1 MARKRGRPE
10 AVDRPTLIAA
20 ALRLIDSGGIG
31 ALTMRRLATDLDVS
45 PMAPYRHAENKEAL
59 LRMVAAEVV
68 ADITIPAGGTWETD
82 TEEFFI
88 AFRERLL
95 AHPGVAGLFA
105 GTAFLSETVHD
116 VAEAVHFFASDLSSK
131 STGNILN
138 VDAGHAAAFTR

>member
-59 LRMVAAEVV
+59 LRMVRTG
-68 ADITIPAGGTWETD
+68 ADGKA
-82 TEEFFI
+82 
-88 AFRERLL
+88 L
-95 AHPGVAGLFA
+95 AHLVA
-105 GTAFLSETVHD
+105 
-116 VAEAVHFFASDLSSK
+116 
-131 STGNILN
+131 
-138 VDAGHAAAFTR
+138 R